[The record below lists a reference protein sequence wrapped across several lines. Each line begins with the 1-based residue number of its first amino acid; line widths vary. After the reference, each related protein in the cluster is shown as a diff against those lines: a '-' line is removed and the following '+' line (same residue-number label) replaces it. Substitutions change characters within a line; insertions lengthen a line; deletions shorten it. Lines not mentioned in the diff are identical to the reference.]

1 MIMSRDVRELEERV
15 TVAIS
20 VRPSASPV
28 VMSKPDSDQPV
39 ESDLRPISPGSST
52 SMDVRPS
59 SSVEVDL
66 GDEQPPAETGVPF
79 PVVGVGASAGGLEA
93 VTLLLRAL
101 PADTGASFVIV
112 QHLAPDHASNL
123 AEILSRSTPMPVS
136 EVRDEPEVEP
146 NHVYVIPPGR
156 DMIIAGGKLQLLPQ
170 DRYARR
176 RGIDQFF
183 SSLAEDCG
191 HKAIGVV
198 LSGAMSDGT
207 LGLEAIKAAGGIT
220 FAQNDSAQH
229 DSMPRS
235 AVASGCVDFVLPP
248 DKIANEIARI
258 SRHPSLAPEA
268 KSELPGVEPS
278 SHARIAEIVHRV
290 LGVDF
295 TNYKTNTLQRRIT
308 RRMVLHKMTTVKDYE
323 DFLQRDPA
331 EVEALFQDILISVT
345 TFFRDP
351 DSFDEL
357 AKTVFPQLLKGRTL
371 QEPVRIWTLGCSTGE
386 EAYSLA
392 MVFVECAQ
400 AAGSNVPL
408 QLFATDLNSACVAK
422 ARAGVYPAS
431 IEQNVSPAR
440 LKRFFIKEEAGYRI
454 CKDIRERCIFSRH
467 NVLGD
472 PPFSR
477 VDLISCRNLLIYMEP
492 VLQQQ
497 IMALLH
503 YSLKPGG
510 HLWLGRSETAG
521 TSRALFNVE
530 DARHKLFSR
539 RPGGNAPGLPFRPA
553 LAGGKA
559 DPFLRAA
566 PAAKPVP
573 RGDLHK
579 EAERVLLA
587 KYVPPG
593 VVISAAM
600 EIVQFRGDTGPYL
613 APPAGAPSL
622 HLLKMLRE
630 GLLVGV
636 RAAILRAQ
644 ADGRTVREE
653 HLRVK
658 SDNGFRELA
667 VEVIPIK
674 SDDAKHN
681 GFLVLFDE
689 HRKPDRA
696 SSKAREEPS
705 TAATDVDHIA
715 AITNDELVRLTQELA
730 ATREYLQVVIEQQ
743 EAANE
748 ELQSANEEAQSAN
761 EEMQSVNEELETSK
775 EEIQSSNEELA
786 TVNDELNSRNLE
798 LSRLN
803 GALQLSR
810 DYAESIV
817 ASMRSPLV
825 VLDAAFRVKTASA
838 AFYETFHVDPKAT
851 EGRLIYDLGNGQWNI
866 AALRT
871 LLEELLVQDHQVDDY
886 EVRHTFEKIGARIM
900 LLNAQRL
907 VRAAEPPLFVLAIED
922 ITERAQADEKLR
934 ESQARLSHAADAA
947 GLTYVEV
954 DFARGRIRT
963 PENFATVMGY
973 ASPPDEAAASALGI
987 RLLLDHV
994 VPLDRPHVEAAL
1006 KEFLNGNHLGKI
1018 VYRVRGDDQIE
1029 RFIET
1034 LWSTENSPDG
1044 KPVRAFATNLDI
1056 TEMKRA
1062 EEHGKL
1068 LMAEVNHRAKNL
1080 LAVVQAIAQQTAKH
1094 ADPATFVARLT
1105 DRIEG
1110 LTTSQDLLV
1119 RNNWQGVEVS
1129 HLVEGQLAHFKD
1141 LIGKRVLLMGPPV
1154 RLTPAASQGIGM
1166 ALHELA
1172 TNASKYGALSNEVGR
1187 VHISW
1192 QVATAPAP
1200 TFTMRWLEEGGPK
1213 VTQPTRLGYGQ
1224 VVIGRMA
1231 ESAVHGT
1238 VEIDYRE
1245 SGLSWKLSAPIA
1257 DTMERGRSDASAPD
1271 ARH

>member
-1 MIMSRDVRELEERV
+1 MMD
-15 TVAIS
+15 
-20 VRPSASPV
+20 
-28 VMSKPDSDQPV
+28 PDADQPV
-39 ESDLRPISPGSST
+39 AAVPEVISLNSST
-52 SMDVRPS
+52 PVEAQSVS
-59 SSVEVDL
+59 SGDLDLAGEVA
-66 GDEQPPAETGVPF
+66 PAEIDVPF
-79 PVVGVGASAGGLEA
+79 PIVGVGASAGGLEA
-93 VTLLLRAL
+93 VMQLLRAL
-101 PADTGASFVIV
+101 PADTGASFVII

-123 AEILSRSTPMPVS
+123 AEILSRSTAMPVF
-136 EVRDEPEVEP
+136 EVRDEPEVQP
-146 NHVYVIPPGR
+146 DHVYVIPPGR
-156 DMIIAGGKLQLLPQ
+156 DMIIAGGKLQLLQQ

-248 DKIANEIARI
+248 DKIADEIARI
-258 SRHPSLAPEA
+258 SRHPYVAPEG
-268 KSELPGVEPS
+268 KPEVLGVEPS
-278 SHARIAEIVHRV
+278 SHARIAEIVHRA
-290 LGVDF
+290 LGADF
-295 TNYKTNTLQRRIT
+295 THYKSNTLLRRIT
-308 RRMVLHKMTTVKDYE
+308 RRMVLHKMATMRDYE
-323 DFLQRDPA
+323 DYLLREPA
-331 EVEALFQDILISVT
+331 EVEALFQDILIGVT

-357 AKTVFPQLLKGRTL
+357 AKSIFPKLLAGRTL
-371 QEPVRIWTLGCSTGE
+371 KEPVRIWTLGCSTGE

-392 MVFVECAQ
+392 MLFAECAE
-400 AAGSNVPL
+400 AAGSDVPM
-408 QLFATDLNSACVAK
+408 QLFATDLNSACIAK
-422 ARAGVYPAS
+422 ARLGVYPAS

-440 LKRFFIKEEAGYRI
+440 LKRFFTKEESGYRI
-454 CKDIRERCIFSRH
+454 SKDIRERCIFSRH

-477 VDLISCRNLLIYMEP
+477 VDLVTCRNLLIYMEP

-503 YSLKPGG
+503 YALKPGG

-521 TSRALFNVE
+521 SSRALFDVA
-530 DARHKLFSR
+530 DARHKIFSR
-539 RPGGNAPGLPFRPA
+539 RPGGSALGSPFRTA
-553 LAGGKA
+553 LAGGRV

-566 PAAKPVP
+566 PAPKAVP

-587 KYVPPG
+587 KYAPPG

-600 EIVQFRGDTGPYL
+600 EIVQFRGDTGAYL
-613 APPAGAPSL
+613 AAPAGAPSL

-636 RAAILRAQ
+636 RAAILRAEKE
-644 ADGRTVREE
+644 GCTVREE

-667 VEVIPIK
+667 VEVIPIRAAG
-674 SDDAKHN
+674 DAKQS

-689 HRKPDRA
+689 HRKPDRGLLV
-696 SSKAREEPS
+696 SREDP
-705 TAATDVDHIA
+705 AVATTVDHIA
-715 AITNDELVRLTQELA
+715 AITNDENVRLTQELA

-748 ELQSANEEAQSAN
+748 ELQSSNEEAQSAN
-761 EEMQSVNEELETSK
+761 EELQSVNEELETSK
-775 EEIQSSNEELA
+775 EEIQSSSEELA
-786 TVNDELNSRNLE
+786 TVNDELTSRNLE
-798 LSRLN
+798 LTRLN
-803 GALQLSR
+803 ASLQLAR
-810 DYAESIV
+810 DFAESIV

-825 VLDAAFRVKTASA
+825 VLDAALRVKTASA
-838 AFYETFHVDPKAT
+838 AFYETFRVDPKSI

-871 LLEELLVQDHQVDDY
+871 LLEELLVQNHQIDDY

-900 LLNAQRL
+900 VLNAQRL
-907 VRAAEPPLFVLAIED
+907 ARAAEPPLYVLAIED
-922 ITERAQADEKLR
+922 ITERARADDTLR
-934 ESQARLSHAADAA
+934 ESQTRLRHAADAA

-954 DFARGRIRT
+954 DFAHGRIRT
-963 PENFATVMGY
+963 AENFAAVMGY
-973 ASPPDEAAASALGI
+973 AAPSDEAVGDAAGV
-987 RLLLDHV
+987 RLLLDHIV
-994 VPLDRPHVEAAL
+994 AIDRPRVEAAL
-1006 KEFLNGNHLGKI
+1006 REFMGGNRVGKI
-1018 VYRVRGDDQIE
+1018 VYLLRGDDLVE
-1029 RFIET
+1029 RYFESF
-1034 LWSTENSPDG
+1034 WSTEYGPDG
-1044 KPVRAFATNLDI
+1044 KPLRAFATNLDI

-1062 EEHGKL
+1062 EEHAKL
-1068 LMAEVNHRAKNL
+1068 LMAEVNHRSKNL
-1080 LAVVQAIAQQTAKH
+1080 LAVVQAIAQQTTKH
-1094 ADPATFVARLT
+1094 ADPKTFVARLT
-1105 DRIEG
+1105 DRIGG

-1119 RNNWQGVEVS
+1119 KNNWQGVEVS
-1129 HLVEGQLAHFKD
+1129 DLVEGQLGHFKD
-1141 LIGKRVLLMGPPV
+1141 LMGRRILLMGPPA
-1154 RLTPAASQGIGM
+1154 RLTPAAAQGIGM

-1172 TNASKYGALSNEVGR
+1172 TNASKYGALSNDVGR

-1192 QVATAPAP
+1192 QVANAPAP

-1213 VTQPTRLGYGQ
+1213 VTKPTSPGFGQ
-1224 VVIGRMA
+1224 MVIGRMA
-1231 ESAVHGT
+1231 ESAVRGT

-1245 SGLSWKLSAPIA
+1245 SGLSWKLIAPVA
-1257 DTMERGRSDASAPD
+1257 HTMERGRSDETAPN
-1271 ARH
+1271 ARK

>member
-1 MIMSRDVRELEERV
+1 MTNRV
-15 TVAIS
+15 
-20 VRPSASPV
+20 
-28 VMSKPDSDQPV
+28 SDQPDP
-39 ESDLRPISPGSST
+39 SDLRPIALGSL
-52 SMDVRPS
+52 S
-59 SSVEVDL
+59 SSDAQPVSTVEGL
-66 GDEQPPAETGVPF
+66 GDEDAPAENGVPF
-79 PVVGVGASAGGLEA
+79 PIVGVGASAGGLEA
-93 VTLLLRAL
+93 VKKLLLAL
-101 PADTGASFVIV
+101 PADTGASFVII

-123 AEILSRSTPMPVS
+123 AEILSRSTPMSVC
-136 EVRDEPEVEP
+136 EVRDEPEVQP
-146 NHVYVIPPGR
+146 DHVYVIPPGR
-156 DMIIAGGKLQLLPQ
+156 DMIIASGKLRLLPQ

-176 RGIDQFF
+176 RGIDHFF

-248 DKIANEIARI
+248 DKIAVEIARI
-258 SRHPSLAPEA
+258 ARHSYVAPEV
-268 KSELPGVEPS
+268 KPEILGVEPS
-278 SHARIAEIVHRV
+278 SHAHIAEIVHRA

-295 TNYKTNTLQRRIT
+295 SHYKKNTLLRRIT
-308 RRMVLHKMTTVKDYE
+308 RRMVLHKITTMKDYE
-323 DFLQRDPA
+323 DYLQRESA

-351 DSFDEL
+351 ESFVAL
-357 AKTVFPQLLKGRTL
+357 AATVFPKLLAGRTG

-392 MVFVECAQ
+392 MVFAECAE
-400 AAGSNVPL
+400 AAGSDVRM
-408 QLFATDLNSACVAK
+408 QLFATDLNSICVGK
-422 ARAGVYPAS
+422 ARMGVYPAS
-431 IEQNVSPAR
+431 IEEHVSPAR
-440 LKRFFIKEEAGYRI
+440 LQRFFIKEEGGYRI
-454 CKDIRERCIFSRH
+454 SKDIRECCIFSRH

-503 YSLKPGG
+503 YALKPGG
-510 HLWLGRSETAG
+510 HLWLGKSETAG
-521 TSRALFNVE
+521 ASRALFDVE
-530 DARHKLFSR
+530 DKRHKIFVR
-539 RPGGNAPGLPFRPA
+539 RPGASAPGLPFRPA
-553 LAGGKA
+553 LSAGRA

-566 PAAKPVP
+566 PAVKAVP
-573 RGDLHK
+573 RADLHK
-579 EAERVLLA
+579 EAERILLA

-600 EIVQFRGDTGPYL
+600 EIVQFRGDTGAYL
-613 APPAGAPSL
+613 APAAGAPSL

-636 RAAILRAQ
+636 RAAILRAG
-644 ADGRTVREE
+644 AENRPVREGR
-653 HLRVK
+653 LRVK
-658 SDNGFRELA
+658 SHNGFRELA

-674 SDDAKHN
+674 AGDDKQN

-689 HRKPDRA
+689 HGKPDSGSLRML
-696 SSKAREEPS
+696 EDT
-705 TAATDVDHIA
+705 TAATTPADHIA
-715 AITNDELVRLTQELA
+715 AITNGELVRLTHELA

-803 GALQLSR
+803 ASLQLAR

-825 VLDAAFRVKTASA
+825 VLDAALRVKTASA
-838 AFYETFHVDPKAT
+838 AFYATFLVDPKAT

-871 LLEELLVQDHQVDDY
+871 LLEELLPRDRQINDY

-900 LLNAQRL
+900 ILNAQRL
-907 VRAAEPPLFVLAIED
+907 APAAEHEPLIVLAIED
-922 ITERAQADEKLR
+922 ITERARADEKLR
-934 ESQARLSHAADAA
+934 ESQARLRHAADAA
-947 GLTYVEV
+947 GLTYVEI
-954 DFARGRIRT
+954 DFARRRIRT
-963 PENFATVMGY
+963 AENFATVMGY
-973 ASPPDEAAASALGI
+973 ASPPDEAADTARGT

-994 VPLDRPHVEAAL
+994 VALDRPRVEAAL
-1006 KEFLNGNHLGKI
+1006 QEFLNGVWFGKI
-1018 VYRVRGDDQIE
+1018 AYRVRGDDQIE
-1029 RFIET
+1029 RFIESM
-1034 LWSTENSPDG
+1034 WSTERGSDG
-1044 KPVRAFATNLDI
+1044 KPLRAFATNLDI

-1062 EEHGKL
+1062 EEHSKL

-1094 ADPATFVARLT
+1094 SDPATFVARLA
-1105 DRIEG
+1105 DRIDG

-1119 RNNWQGVEVS
+1119 SNNWQGVEVS
-1129 HLVEGQLAHFKD
+1129 YLVEGQLAHFKD
-1141 LIGKRVLLMGPPV
+1141 LIGQRIFLMGPPT
-1154 RLTPAASQGIGM
+1154 RLTPAAAQGIGM

-1172 TNASKYGALSNEVGR
+1172 TNASKYGALSNKVGR
-1187 VHISW
+1187 VHITW
-1192 QVATAPAP
+1192 QVAEVPAP
-1200 TFTMRWLEEGGPK
+1200 TFTMRWLEVGGPK
-1213 VTQPTRLGYGQ
+1213 VAPPTRRGFGQ
-1224 VVIGRMA
+1224 LVIGRMA
-1231 ESAVHGT
+1231 ESAVDGT
-1238 VEIDYRE
+1238 VEVEYSE

-1257 DTMERGRSDASAPD
+1257 CTMERGRDNATAANP
-1271 ARH
+1271 RQ

>member
-1 MIMSRDVRELEERV
+1 MIK
-15 TVAIS
+15 
-20 VRPSASPV
+20 PV
-28 VMSKPDSDQPV
+28 SDQPDA
-39 ESDLRPISPGSST
+39 SPPRPIIVGSST
-52 SMDVRPS
+52 LDDALPGSG
-59 SSVEVDL
+59 VDL
-66 GDEQPPAETGVPF
+66 DLAGVDARVETGAAF
-79 PVVGVGASAGGLEA
+79 PIVGVGASAGGLDA
-93 VTLLLRAL
+93 VTQLLRAL
-101 PADTGASFVIV
+101 PIDTGSGLVII

-123 AEILSRSTPMPVS
+123 PAILSRATTMPVC
-136 EVRDEPEVEP
+136 EVRDEPEVQP
-146 NHVYVIPPGR
+146 DHVYVIPPGR

-248 DKIANEIARI
+248 DKISAEIARI
-258 SRHPSLAPEA
+258 ARHPYVAPEA
-268 KSELPGVEPS
+268 EPLGVEPS
-278 SHARIAEIVHRV
+278 GHARIAEIVHRA

-295 TNYKTNTLQRRIT
+295 THYKTNTLLRRIT
-308 RRMVLHKMTTVKDYE
+308 RRMVLHKMTTMKDYE
-323 DFLQRDPA
+323 DYLQRDPA

-351 DSFDEL
+351 DSFDAL
-357 AKTVFPQLLKGRTL
+357 AKTVFPKLLAGRAR

-392 MVFVECAQ
+392 MGFAECAE
-400 AAGSNVPL
+400 ATGSDVPM
-408 QLFATDLNSACVAK
+408 QLFATDLNSICVGK
-422 ARAGVYPAS
+422 ARTGVYPAS
-431 IEQNVSPAR
+431 IEQHISPVR
-440 LKRFFIKEEAGYRI
+440 LQRFFTKEEDGYRI
-454 CKDIRERCIFSRH
+454 CKDIRERCLFSRH

-503 YSLKPGG
+503 YALKPGG
-510 HLWLGRSETAG
+510 RLWLGRSETAG
-521 TSRALFNVE
+521 ASRALFDVE
-530 DARHKLFSR
+530 DMRNKIFVR
-539 RPGGNAPGLPFRPA
+539 RPGGSAPGLSFRSA
-553 LAGGKA
+553 LGGGRA

-566 PAAKPVP
+566 PAPLEVP
-573 RGDLHK
+573 RLNLPK
-579 EAERVLLA
+579 EAERILLA

-600 EIVQFRGDTGPYL
+600 EIVQFRGDTGAYL
-613 APPAGAPSL
+613 APAAGAPSQ

-636 RAAILRAQ
+636 RAAILRAE
-644 ADGRTVREE
+644 AEGRPVREE
-653 HLRVK
+653 RLRVK
-658 SDNGFRELA
+658 SDQGFRELA

-674 SDDAKHN
+674 AGDAKQG

-689 HRKPDRA
+689 HGKPDRG
-696 SSKAREEPS
+696 SLGIREDS
-705 TAATDVDHIA
+705 VVATTTADHIA

-803 GALQLSR
+803 SSLQLAR

-825 VLDAAFRVKTASA
+825 VLDAGLRVKTASA
-838 AFYETFHVDPKAT
+838 AFYETFHVDPTAT

-871 LLEELLVQDHQVDDY
+871 LLEELLLQDHQIDDY
-886 EVRHTFEKIGARIM
+886 EVRHTFETIGARIM
-900 LLNAQRL
+900 ILNAQRL
-907 VRAAEPPLFVLAIED
+907 VPAAEHEPLIVLAIED
-922 ITERAQADEKLR
+922 VTERARADESLR
-934 ESQARLSHAADAA
+934 ESQARLRHAADAA

-954 DFARGRIRT
+954 DFARDRLRT
-963 PENFATVMGY
+963 AENFASVMGY
-973 ASPPDEAAASALGI
+973 ASPLEEDADTAAGT

-994 VPLDRPHVEAAL
+994 VPLDRPRVKAAL
-1006 KEFLNGNHLGKI
+1006 QEFFGGIRLGKI
-1018 VYRVRGDDQIE
+1018 AYRVRGDDQVE
-1029 RFIET
+1029 RFIESM
-1034 LWSTENSPDG
+1034 WSAENGPEG
-1044 KPVRAFATNLDI
+1044 KPLRAFATNLDI

-1062 EEHGKL
+1062 EEHSKL
-1068 LMAEVNHRAKNL
+1068 LTAEVNHRAKNL
-1080 LAVVQAIAQQTAKH
+1080 LAVVQAIARQTAKY

-1105 DRIEG
+1105 DRIDG

-1119 RNNWQGVEVS
+1119 QNNWQGVEVS
-1129 HLVEGQLAHFKD
+1129 RLVEGQLAHFKD
-1141 LIGKRVLLMGPPV
+1141 LIGQRVLLMGPPA
-1154 RLTPAASQGIGM
+1154 RLTPAAAQGIGM

-1172 TNASKYGALSNEVGR
+1172 TNASKYGSLSNKIGR

-1192 QVATAPAP
+1192 QVADVPTP
-1200 TFTMRWLEEGGPK
+1200 TFTMRWLEEGGPE
-1213 VTQPTRLGYGQ
+1213 VAPPSRRGFGQ
-1224 VVIGRMA
+1224 MVIGRMV
-1231 ESAVHGT
+1231 ESAVDGT
-1238 VEIDYRE
+1238 VEVEYRE
-1245 SGLSWKLSAPIA
+1245 SGLSWKLSAPVAGTI
-1257 DTMERGRSDASAPD
+1257 ERGRPEPSESNAS
-1271 ARH
+1271 R

>member
-1 MIMSRDVRELEERV
+1 MTNRDPELPNL
-15 TVAIS
+15 S
-20 VRPSASPV
+20 GP
-28 VMSKPDSDQPV
+28 
-39 ESDLRPISPGSST
+39 LPIQLGSSA
-52 SMDVRPS
+52 MDDAQPLS
-59 SSVEVDL
+59 NVETGLAD
-66 GDEQPPAETGVPF
+66 GDAPAEIGVAF

-93 VTLLLRAL
+93 VTQLLRAV
-101 PADTGASFVIV
+101 PTDTGASFVII
-112 QHLAPDHASNL
+112 QHLAPDQPSNL
-123 AEILSRSTPMPVS
+123 AEILSRSTPLPVC
-136 EVRDEPEVEP
+136 EVHDESEVEP
-146 NHVYVIPPGR
+146 DHVYVIPPGR
-156 DMIIAGGKLQLLPQ
+156 DMIIEGGKLHLLPQ

-248 DKIANEIARI
+248 EQIADEIARI
-258 SRHPSLAPEA
+258 ARHPYVAPAHPESLV
-268 KSELPGVEPS
+268 VEPS
-278 SHARIAEIVHRV
+278 AHARIAEIVHRA
-290 LGVDF
+290 LGIDF
-295 TNYKTNTLQRRIT
+295 THYKTNTLLRRIA
-308 RRMVLHKMTTVKDYE
+308 RRMVLHKMTTMKEYE
-323 DFLQRDPA
+323 NYLQRDPA
-331 EVEALFQDILISVT
+331 EVDALFQDILIGVT

-351 DSFDEL
+351 ESFEAL
-357 AKTVFPQLLKGRTL
+357 AQAVFPKLLAGRTR
-371 QEPVRIWTLGCSTGE
+371 QEPLRIWTLGCSTGE

-392 MVFVECAQ
+392 MVYAECAE
-400 AAGSNVPL
+400 AAGSDVPM
-408 QLFATDLNSACVAK
+408 QLFATDLNSICVGK
-422 ARAGVYPAS
+422 ARTGVYPAS
-431 IEQNVSPAR
+431 IEQHVSPAR
-440 LKRFFIKEEAGYRI
+440 LERFFIKEDAGYRI

-477 VDLISCRNLLIYMEP
+477 IDLISCRNLLIYMEP
-492 VLQQQ
+492 VLQKQ

-503 YSLKPGG
+503 YALKPGG

-521 TSRALFNVE
+521 ASRALFDVQDVRNKIFV
-530 DARHKLFSR
+530 R
-539 RPGGNAPGLPFRPA
+539 RPGKSAPGLAFRPA
-553 LAGGKA
+553 LGGRA

-566 PAAKPVP
+566 PAPLEVSRP
-573 RGDLHK
+573 NLPK
-579 EAERVLLA
+579 EAERILLA

-613 APPAGAPSL
+613 APAAGAPSL

-636 RAAILRAQ
+636 RAAILRAGEE
-644 ADGRTVREE
+644 GRPVREE
-653 HLRVK
+653 RLRVK
-658 SDNGFRELA
+658 SDRGFRELA

-674 SDDAKHN
+674 AGDAKQS

-689 HRKPDRA
+689 HGKPDRG
-696 SSKAREEPS
+696 SLDAREELPV
-705 TAATDVDHIA
+705 AATTADHIA

-730 ATREYLQVVIEQQ
+730 ATRDYLQVVIEQQ

-748 ELQSANEEAQSAN
+748 ELQSANEESQSAN

-803 GALQLSR
+803 SSLQLAR
-810 DYAESIV
+810 HYAESIV

-825 VLDAAFRVKTASA
+825 VLDAGLRVKTASA
-838 AFYETFHVDPKAT
+838 AFYETFHVDPTAT

-871 LLEELLVQDHQVDDY
+871 LLEELLLQNHQIDDY
-886 EVRHTFEKIGARIM
+886 EVRHSFETIGARIM
-900 LLNAQRL
+900 VLNAQRL
-907 VRAAEPPLFVLAIED
+907 VPAAENEPLIVLAIED
-922 ITERAQADEKLR
+922 VTERARADETLR
-934 ESQARLSHAADAA
+934 ESQARLRHAADAA

-954 DFARGRIRT
+954 DFKSGRLRT
-963 PENFATVMGY
+963 AENFASVMGY
-973 ASPPDEAAASALGI
+973 PSPLEEAADTAAGT
-987 RLLLDHV
+987 RFLLDHV
-994 VPLDRPHVEAAL
+994 VPPDRPRVEAAL
-1006 KEFLNGNHLGKI
+1006 QELLGGKPRGKI
-1018 VYRVRGDDQIE
+1018 VYRVRGDDEVE
-1029 RFIET
+1029 RSIET
-1034 LWSTENSPDG
+1034 IWSTENGRDG
-1044 KPVRAFATNLDI
+1044 KPLRAFATNLDI

-1068 LMAEVNHRAKNL
+1068 LLGEVNHRSKNL

-1094 ADPATFVARLT
+1094 ADPATFVKRLT
-1105 DRIEG
+1105 DRIDG

-1119 RNNWQGVEVS
+1119 QNNWQGVEIS

-1141 LIGKRVLLMGPPV
+1141 LIGVRILLMGPPA
-1154 RLTPAASQGIGM
+1154 RLTPAAAQGIGM

-1172 TNASKYGALSNEVGR
+1172 TNASKYGSLSNKVGR

-1192 QVATAPAP
+1192 QVADVP
-1200 TFTMRWLEEGGPK
+1200 TPIFTMRWLEEGGPK
-1213 VTQPTRLGYGQ
+1213 VEPPSRRGFGQ
-1224 VVIGRMA
+1224 IVIGRMA
-1231 ESAVHGT
+1231 ESAVDGT
-1238 VEIDYRE
+1238 VEVEYRE
-1245 SGLSWKLSAPIA
+1245 TGLSWKLSAPVTGTI
-1257 DTMERGRSDASAPD
+1257 ESGQSYASAAD
-1271 ARH
+1271 AR

>member
-1 MIMSRDVRELEERV
+1 MVSAPTDPSTR
-15 TVAIS
+15 AS
-20 VRPSASPV
+20 VQKIF
-28 VMSKPDSDQPV
+28 MSKPDPDQPV
-39 ESDLRPISPGSST
+39 ASEPQPSPGSST
-52 SMDVRPS
+52 SVDARPV

-66 GDEQPPAETGVPF
+66 GDEEPPAEAGVPF
-79 PVVGVGASAGGLEA
+79 PIVGIGASAGGLEA
-93 VTLLLRAL
+93 MTQLLKAL
-101 PADTGASFVIV
+101 PADTGACFVII

-123 AEILSRSTPMPVS
+123 AEILSRSTAMPVF
-136 EVRDEPEVEP
+136 EVRDEPEVQP
-146 NHVYVIPPGR
+146 DHVYVIPPGR
-156 DMIIAGGKLQLLPQ
+156 DMIIAGGKLQLLAQ

-183 SSLAEDCG
+183 ASLAEDCG

-248 DKIANEIARI
+248 DKIADEIARI
-258 SRHPSLAPEA
+258 ARHPYVAPEV
-268 KSELPGVEPS
+268 KPEVLGVEPS
-278 SHARIAEIVHRV
+278 SHARIAEIVHRAV
-290 LGVDF
+290 GVDF
-295 TNYKTNTLQRRIT
+295 THYKANTLLRRIT
-308 RRMVLHKMTTVKDYE
+308 RRMVLHKMTAMKEYE
-323 DFLQRDPA
+323 DYLRRDPA

-351 DSFDEL
+351 DSFDAL
-357 AKTVFPQLLKGRTL
+357 AKTVFPKLLEGRTV

-392 MVFVECAQ
+392 MLFAECAE
-400 AAGSNVPL
+400 AAGSDVPL

-440 LKRFFIKEEAGYRI
+440 LQRFFTKEDTGYRI
-454 CKDIRERCIFSRH
+454 CKDIRDRCIFSRH

-477 VDLISCRNLLIYMEP
+477 LDLISCRNLLIYMEP

-503 YSLKPGG
+503 YALKPGG

-521 TSRALFNVE
+521 ASRALFDVE
-530 DARHKLFSR
+530 DARHKFFSR
-539 RPGGNAPGLPFRPA
+539 RPGSNAPGLPFRPA
-553 LAGGKA
+553 LVAGRA

-566 PAAKPVP
+566 PAPKAIS

-593 VVISAAM
+593 VIISAAM
-600 EIVQFRGDTGPYL
+600 EIVQFRGDTGAYL
-613 APPAGAPSL
+613 APAAGAPSL

-636 RAAILRAQ
+636 RAAILRAE
-644 ADGRTVREE
+644 AEGRTVRKE

-658 SDNGFRELA
+658 SDGGFRELA
-667 VEVIPIK
+667 VDVIPIK
-674 SDDAKHN
+674 VGDSKQG

-689 HRKPDRA
+689 HGMPDRTSPA
-696 SSKAREEPS
+696 ARADPA
-705 TAATDVDHIA
+705 AATTSADHIA

-798 LSRLN
+798 LTRLN
-803 GALQLSR
+803 GALRLAR

-825 VLDAAFRVKTASA
+825 VLDAALRVKTASA

-871 LLEELLVQDHQVDDY
+871 LLEELLVQDHQIDDY
-886 EVRHTFEKIGARIM
+886 EVRHTFENIGARIM

-907 VRAAEPPLFVLAIED
+907 APAAEHEPLIVLAIED
-922 ITERAQADEKLR
+922 ISERARADETLR
-934 ESQARLSHAADAA
+934 GSQARLRHAADAA

-963 PENFATVMGY
+963 AGNFATVMGY
-973 ASPPDEAAASALGI
+973 EAPPDEAADATVGI

-994 VPLDRPHVEAAL
+994 VAVDRPRVEAAL
-1006 KEFLNGNHLGKI
+1006 QEFLKGGRLGKI
-1018 VYRVRGDDQIE
+1018 VYRVRGDDQVERHIE
-1029 RFIET
+1029 SV
-1034 LWSTENSPDG
+1034 WSTEYGPDG
-1044 KPVRAFATNLDI
+1044 KPVRSFATNLDI

-1062 EEHGKL
+1062 EEHAKL
-1068 LMAEVNHRAKNL
+1068 LMAEVNHRSKNL
-1080 LAVVQAIAQQTAKH
+1080 LAVVQAIAHQTTKT
-1094 ADPATFVARLT
+1094 ADPKTFVARLT
-1105 DRIEG
+1105 DRIGG

-1119 RNNWQGVEVS
+1119 RNNWGGVEVS
-1129 HLVEGQLAHFKD
+1129 DLVEGQLAHFKD
-1141 LIGKRVLLMGPPV
+1141 LIGQRILLMGPPA
-1154 RLTPAASQGIGM
+1154 RLTPAAAQGIGM

-1172 TNASKYGALSNEVGR
+1172 TNASKYGALSNQAGR

-1192 QVATAPAP
+1192 QVAKASAP

-1213 VTQPTRLGYGQ
+1213 VTPPTRPGFGQ
-1224 VVIGRMA
+1224 KVIGRMA
-1231 ESAVHGT
+1231 ELAVNGA
-1238 VEIDYRE
+1238 VEVDYRE
-1245 SGLSWKLSAPIA
+1245 SGLSWKLSAPVA
-1257 DTMERGRSDASAPD
+1257 DTMERGRSDEPAPN
-1271 ARH
+1271 ARK

>member
-1 MIMSRDVRELEERV
+1 MTSD
-15 TVAIS
+15 
-20 VRPSASPV
+20 ASP
-28 VMSKPDSDQPV
+28 PV
-39 ESDLRPISPGSST
+39 PIALRTSALDDALSVSGQDLADAHEET
-52 SMDVRPS
+52 SV
-59 SSVEVDL
+59 
-66 GDEQPPAETGVPF
+66 AF
-79 PVVGVGASAGGLEA
+79 PVVGVGASAGGLDA
-93 VTLLLRAL
+93 VTQLLRAL
-101 PADTGASFVIV
+101 PINTGAGLVII

-123 AEILSRSTPMPVS
+123 AEILSRATMMPVC
-136 EVRDEPEVEP
+136 EVCDEPEVEP
-146 NHVYVIPPGR
+146 NRVYVIPPGR
-156 DMIIAGGKLQLLPQ
+156 NMIIAGGKLQLLPQ
-170 DRYARR
+170 DRYGRR

-183 SSLAEDCG
+183 SSLAGDCG

-248 DKIANEIARI
+248 DKIADEIARI
-258 SRHPSLAPEA
+258 ANHPYVTPEPR
-268 KSELPGVEPS
+268 KEELGVETS
-278 SHARIAEIVHRV
+278 DHSRIAEIVRRA

-295 TNYKTNTLQRRIT
+295 THYKTSTLLRRIT
-308 RRMVLHKMTTVKDYE
+308 RRMVLHKMTALKDYE
-323 DFLQRDPA
+323 DYLQRDPA

-351 DSFDEL
+351 ESFDAL
-357 AKTVFPQLLKGRTL
+357 ANTVFPKLLAARAR

-392 MVFVECAQ
+392 MVFAECAE
-400 AAGSNVPL
+400 AAGSAIPM
-408 QLFATDLNSACVAK
+408 QLFATDLNSISVGK
-422 ARAGVYPAS
+422 ARTGVYPPS
-431 IEQNVSPAR
+431 IEQHVSPAR
-440 LKRFFIKEEAGYRI
+440 LQRFFTREEAGYRI

-503 YSLKPGG
+503 YALKPGG

-521 TSRALFNVE
+521 ASRALFDVE
-530 DARHKLFSR
+530 DVHNKIFVR
-539 RPGGNAPGLPFRPA
+539 RPGVSAPGFSFRPA
-553 LAGGKA
+553 IGGA
-559 DPFLRAA
+559 RVDPFLRTA
-566 PAAKPVP
+566 PAPLEVP
-573 RGDLHK
+573 LPDLPK
-579 EAERVLLA
+579 EAERILLA

-613 APPAGAPSL
+613 APPAGAPSV

-636 RAAILRAQ
+636 RAAILRAGEE
-644 ADGRTVREE
+644 GRTVREE
-653 HLRVK
+653 RLRVK

-674 SDDAKHN
+674 AADSKQS
-681 GFLVLFDE
+681 GFLVLFEDYV
-689 HRKPDRA
+689 KPDRG
-696 SSKAREEPS
+696 SPGIREG
-705 TAATDVDHIA
+705 TDVPAAIADHIA

-803 GALQLSR
+803 SSLQLAR

-825 VLDAAFRVKTASA
+825 VLDAALRVKTASA
-838 AFYETFHVDPKAT
+838 AFYQTFHVDPAAT
-851 EGRLIYDLGNGQWNI
+851 EGRLIYELGNGQWNI
-866 AALRT
+866 SALRI
-871 LLEELLVQDHQVDDY
+871 LLEELLPRDSHIDDY

-900 LLNAQRL
+900 ILNAQRL
-907 VRAAEPPLFVLAIED
+907 APAAEHEPLIVLAIED
-922 ITERAQADEKLR
+922 VTERARADQTLR
-934 ESQARLSHAADAA
+934 EGQARLRHAADAA

-954 DFARGRIRT
+954 DFAGDRFQT
-963 PENFATVMGY
+963 ADNFARVMGY
-973 ASPPDEAAASALGI
+973 ASPVEEAADTATGT

-994 VPLDRPHVEAAL
+994 VPLDRPRVEAAL
-1006 KEFLNGNHLGKI
+1006 HKLLRGARLGKI
-1018 VYRVRGDDQIE
+1018 VYRVHGDDQVE
-1029 RFIET
+1029 RFIESM
-1034 LWSTENSPDG
+1034 WSIEYGPNG
-1044 KPVRAFATNLDI
+1044 KPLRAFATNLDI

-1062 EEHGKL
+1062 EEHNKL

-1080 LAVVQAIAQQTAKH
+1080 LAVVQAIAQQTAKY

-1105 DRIEG
+1105 DRIDG

-1119 RNNWQGVEVS
+1119 KNNWQGVEVS
-1129 HLVEGQLAHFKD
+1129 RLVEGQLAHFKD
-1141 LIGKRVLLMGPPV
+1141 LIGQRVLLMGPPV
-1154 RLTPAASQGIGM
+1154 HLTPAAAQGIGM

-1172 TNASKYGALSNEVGR
+1172 TNASKYGSLSNKVGR

-1192 QVATAPAP
+1192 QVAEVPTP

-1213 VTQPTRLGYGQ
+1213 VAPPSRRGFGQ
-1224 VVIGRMA
+1224 IVIGRMV
-1231 ESAVHGT
+1231 ESAVDGT
-1238 VEIDYRE
+1238 VEVDYRE
-1245 SGLSWKLSAPIA
+1245 SGLSWKLGAPVAGTI
-1257 DTMERGRSDASAPD
+1257 ERGRPEPSESNAS
-1271 ARH
+1271 R

>member
-1 MIMSRDVRELEERV
+1 MANRV
-15 TVAIS
+15 
-20 VRPSASPV
+20 
-28 VMSKPDSDQPV
+28 SDQLDP
-39 ESDLRPISPGSST
+39 SDPRPIALGSF
-52 SMDVRPS
+52 S
-59 SSVEVDL
+59 SSDAQPVSTVEGL
-66 GDEQPPAETGVPF
+66 GDEDAPTETSVPF
-79 PVVGVGASAGGLEA
+79 PIVGVGASAGGLEA
-93 VTLLLRAL
+93 VTQLLRAL
-101 PADTGASFVIV
+101 PADTGASFVII

-123 AEILSRSTPMPVS
+123 AEILSRSTPMPVC
-136 EVRDEPEVEP
+136 EVREEPEVEP
-146 NHVYVIPPGR
+146 NCVYVIPPGR
-156 DMIIAGGKLQLLPQ
+156 DMIIASGKLQLLPQ

-248 DKIANEIARI
+248 DKIAVEIARI
-258 SRHPSLAPEA
+258 ARHPYVAPEV
-268 KSELPGVEPS
+268 KPEVLGVEPS
-278 SHARIAEIVHRV
+278 SHARIAEIVHRA

-295 TNYKTNTLQRRIT
+295 SHYKKNTLLRRIT
-308 RRMVLHKMTTVKDYE
+308 RRMVLHKITTMKDYE
-323 DFLQRDPA
+323 DYLQREPA
-331 EVEALFQDILISVT
+331 EVESLFQDILISVT

-351 DSFDEL
+351 ESFDAL
-357 AKTVFPQLLKGRTL
+357 AATVFPKLLAGRTR

-392 MVFVECAQ
+392 MVFAECAE
-400 AAGSNVPL
+400 AAGSDVPM
-408 QLFATDLNSACVAK
+408 QLFATDLNSVCVGK
-422 ARAGVYPAS
+422 ARMGVYPAS
-431 IEQNVSPAR
+431 IEQHVSPAR
-440 LKRFFIKEEAGYRI
+440 LQRFFIKEEGGYRI
-454 CKDIRERCIFSRH
+454 SKDIRERCIFSRH

-503 YSLKPGG
+503 YALKPGG
-510 HLWLGRSETAG
+510 HLWLGKSETAG
-521 TSRALFNVE
+521 ASRALFDVE
-530 DARHKLFSR
+530 DKRHKIFVR
-539 RPGGNAPGLPFRPA
+539 RPGVSTPGLPFRPA
-553 LAGGKA
+553 LGAGRA

-566 PAAKPVP
+566 PAVKAVP
-573 RGDLHK
+573 RADLHK
-579 EAERVLLA
+579 EAERILLA
-587 KYVPPG
+587 KYAPPG

-600 EIVQFRGDTGPYL
+600 EIVQFRGDTGAYL
-613 APPAGAPSL
+613 APAAGAPSL

-636 RAAILRAQ
+636 RAAILRAG
-644 ADGRTVREE
+644 AENRPVREE
-653 HLRVK
+653 RLRVK

-674 SDDAKHN
+674 AGDDKQN
-681 GFLVLFDE
+681 GFLVLFAE
-689 HRKPDRA
+689 HGKPD
-696 SSKAREEPS
+696 SSSPGMLEDT
-705 TAATDVDHIA
+705 TAATPPADHIA

-803 GALQLSR
+803 ASLQLAR

-825 VLDAAFRVKTASA
+825 VLDAALRVKTASA
-838 AFYETFHVDPKAT
+838 AFYETFLVDPKAT

-871 LLEELLVQDHQVDDY
+871 LLEDLLPRDRQIDDY

-900 LLNAQRL
+900 ILNAQRL
-907 VRAAEPPLFVLAIED
+907 APAAEHEPLIVLAIED
-922 ITERAQADEKLR
+922 ITERARADETLR
-934 ESQARLSHAADAA
+934 ESQARLRHAADAA

-954 DFARGRIRT
+954 DFARRRIRT
-963 PENFATVMGY
+963 AENFATVMGY
-973 ASPPDEAAASALGI
+973 ASPPDEADDTTRGTQ
-987 RLLLDHV
+987 LLLDHV
-994 VPLDRPHVEAAL
+994 VALDRPRVEAAL
-1006 KEFLNGNHLGKI
+1006 QEFRVGVRFGKI
-1018 VYRVRGDDQIE
+1018 AYRVRGDDQIE
-1029 RFIET
+1029 RFIESM
-1034 LWSTENSPDG
+1034 WSSEYGSDG
-1044 KPVRAFATNLDI
+1044 KPLRAFATNLDI

-1062 EEHGKL
+1062 EEHSKL

-1094 ADPATFVARLT
+1094 SDPATFVARLT
-1105 DRIEG
+1105 DRIGG

-1119 RNNWQGVEVS
+1119 SNNWQGVEVS
-1129 HLVEGQLAHFKD
+1129 HLVEGQLAHFTD
-1141 LIGKRVLLMGPPV
+1141 LMGRRIFLMGPPA
-1154 RLTPAASQGIGM
+1154 RLTPAAAQGIGM

-1172 TNASKYGALSNEVGR
+1172 TNASKYGALSNKVGR
-1187 VHISW
+1187 VHITW
-1192 QVATAPAP
+1192 QVADVPAP
-1200 TFTMRWLEEGGPK
+1200 TLTIRWLEEGGPK
-1213 VTQPTRLGYGQ
+1213 VAPPTRLGFGQ
-1224 VVIGRMA
+1224 LVIGRMV
-1231 ESAVHGT
+1231 ESAVDGT
-1238 VEIDYRE
+1238 VEVEYSE
-1245 SGLSWKLSAPIA
+1245 SGLSWKLSAPVA
-1257 DTMERGRSDASAPD
+1257 NTMERGRNNATAAQS
-1271 ARH
+1271 RQ

>member
-1 MIMSRDVRELEERV
+1 M
-15 TVAIS
+15 T
-20 VRPSASPV
+20 
-28 VMSKPDSDQPV
+28 KPISDQPDASPPQPIILRS
-39 ESDLRPISPGSST
+39 SDDALPVS
-52 SMDVRPS
+52 
-59 SSVEVDL
+59 EVDHDL
-66 GDEQPPAETGVPF
+66 TGVDALIETSAAF
-79 PVVGVGASAGGLEA
+79 PIVGIGASAGGLDA
-93 VTLLLRAL
+93 VTQLLQAL
-101 PADTGASFVIV
+101 PIDTDAGFVII

-123 AEILSRSTPMPVS
+123 TAILSRATTMLVR
-136 EVRDEPEVEP
+136 EVRDETEVEP
-146 NHVYVIPPGR
+146 NCVYVIPPGR

-235 AVASGCVDFVLPP
+235 AVASGCVDFVLAP
-248 DKIANEIARI
+248 DDISREIARI
-258 SRHPSLAPEA
+258 ARHPYVAPEA
-268 KSELPGVEPS
+268 KPEALGIVPS
-278 SHARIAEIVHRV
+278 GYARIVEIVHRG

-295 TNYKTNTLQRRIT
+295 THYKTNTLLRRIT
-308 RRMVLHKMTTVKDYE
+308 RRMVLHKMSTMKDYE
-323 DFLQRDPA
+323 NYLQSDPA
-331 EVEALFQDILISVT
+331 EVEALFQDILIGVT

-351 DSFDEL
+351 ESFDAL
-357 AKTVFPQLLKGRTL
+357 AKTVFPKLLAGRTL

-392 MVFVECAQ
+392 MVFAECAE
-400 AAGSNVPL
+400 AAGSDVPM
-408 QLFATDLNSACVAK
+408 QLFATDLNSICVGK
-422 ARAGVYPAS
+422 ARTGVYPAS
-431 IEQNVSPAR
+431 IEHQVSPAR
-440 LKRFFIKEEAGYRI
+440 LQRFFIKEEAGYRI

-492 VLQQQ
+492 VLQRQV
-497 IMALLH
+497 MALMH
-503 YSLKPGG
+503 YALKPGG

-521 TSRALFNVE
+521 ASRALFNVE
-530 DARHKLFSR
+530 DVRNKIFVR
-539 RPGGNAPGLPFRPA
+539 RSGSSVPGLSFRSA
-553 LAGGKA
+553 LGGGGS

-566 PAAKPVP
+566 PAPLDVP
-573 RGDLHK
+573 RPNLPK
-579 EAERVLLA
+579 EAERILLA

-613 APPAGAPSL
+613 APAAGAPSL
-622 HLLKMLRE
+622 HLLKMLRQ

-636 RAAILRAQ
+636 RAAILRAE
-644 ADGRTVREE
+644 AEGRPVREE
-653 HLRVK
+653 RLRVN

-667 VEVIPIK
+667 VEVLPINGG
-674 SDDAKHN
+674 DAKQS

-689 HRKPDRA
+689 HGKRDRG
-696 SSKAREEPS
+696 SLGNREN
-705 TAATDVDHIA
+705 TAETNTTADHIA

-803 GALQLSR
+803 SSLQLAR

-825 VLDAAFRVKTASA
+825 VLDAGLRVKTASA
-838 AFYETFHVDPKAT
+838 AFYETFHVDPTAT

-866 AALRT
+866 TALRT
-871 LLEELLVQDHQVDDY
+871 LLEELLLQNHQIDDY
-886 EVRHTFEKIGARIM
+886 EVRHSFEKIGARIM
-900 LLNAQRL
+900 ILNAQRL
-907 VRAAEPPLFVLAIED
+907 VPAADNEPLIVLAIED
-922 ITERAQADEKLR
+922 VTERARADETLR
-934 ESQARLSHAADAA
+934 ESQARLRHAADAA
-947 GLTYVEV
+947 RLTYVDV
-954 DFARGRIRT
+954 DFARGRLRT
-963 PENFATVMGY
+963 AENFASVMGY
-973 ASPPDEAAASALGI
+973 ASPPEEVADTAASVRI
-987 RLLLDHV
+987 LLDHV
-994 VPLDRPHVEAAL
+994 VPLDRPRVEAAL
-1006 KEFLNGNHLGKI
+1006 QEFLAGMRLGKI
-1018 VYRVRGDDQIE
+1018 VYRVRGDDQAE
-1029 RFIET
+1029 RFIESM
-1034 LWSTENSPDG
+1034 WSAEYGPDG
-1044 KPVRAFATNLDI
+1044 KPLRAFATNLDI
-1056 TEMKRA
+1056 TEIKRA
-1062 EEHGKL
+1062 EEHTNL

-1080 LAVVQAIAQQTAKH
+1080 LAVVQAIAQQTAEH

-1119 RNNWQGVEVS
+1119 QNNWQGVEVS

-1141 LIGKRVLLMGPPV
+1141 LIGQRVLLMGPPV
-1154 RLTPAASQGIGM
+1154 RLTPAAAQGIGM

-1172 TNASKYGALSNEVGR
+1172 TNASKYGSLSNKVGR

-1192 QVATAPAP
+1192 QVSNVPTP

-1213 VTQPTRLGYGQ
+1213 VAPPGRRGFGQ
-1224 VVIGRMA
+1224 MVIGRMV
-1231 ESAVHGT
+1231 ELAVDGA
-1238 VEIDYRE
+1238 VEVEYRE
-1245 SGLSWKLSAPIA
+1245 SGLSWKLSEPVAGSI
-1257 DTMERGRSDASAPD
+1257 EGGRPELSALNAS
-1271 ARH
+1271 R

>member
-1 MIMSRDVRELEERV
+1 M
-15 TVAIS
+15 TN
-20 VRPSASPV
+20 PV
-28 VMSKPDSDQPV
+28 SDQPDA
-39 ESDLRPISPGSST
+39 SDPRPIALGSS
-52 SMDVRPS
+52 SLADGQAAS
-59 SSVEVDL
+59 SVDL
-66 GDEQPPAETGVPF
+66 GLGGEDAPAETGVLF
-79 PVVGVGASAGGLEA
+79 PIVGIGASAGGLEA
-93 VTLLLRAL
+93 VTQLLRAL
-101 PADTGASFVIV
+101 PIDTGSGFVII
-112 QHLAPDHASNL
+112 QHLAPDHPSNL
-123 AEILSRSTPMPVS
+123 AEILSRATMMPVC

-146 NHVYVIPPGR
+146 NCVYVIPPAR
-156 DMIIAGGKLQLLPQ
+156 NMIIAGGKLQLLPQ

-183 SSLAEDCG
+183 TSLAEDCG

-248 DKIANEIARI
+248 DKMADEIARI
-258 SRHPSLAPEA
+258 ARHPSVTPEPNP
-268 KSELPGVEPS
+268 EGLGVEPS
-278 SHARIAEIVHRV
+278 SHAGIAEIVHRA

-295 TNYKTNTLQRRIT
+295 THYKTNTLLRRIT
-308 RRMVLHKMTTVKDYE
+308 RRMVLHKMMTMKDYE
-323 DFLQRDPA
+323 DYLQRDPA

-351 DSFDEL
+351 ESFDAL
-357 AKTVFPQLLKGRTL
+357 AKTVFPKLLAGGTL

-392 MVFVECAQ
+392 MVFAECAE
-400 AAGSNVPL
+400 AAGSDVPM
-408 QLFATDLNSACVAK
+408 QLFATDLNSICVGQ

-431 IEQNVSPAR
+431 IEQHVSPAR
-440 LKRFFIKEEAGYRI
+440 LQRFFVKEEAGYRI

-503 YSLKPGG
+503 YALKPGG

-521 TSRALFNVE
+521 ASRALFDAE
-530 DARHKLFSR
+530 DARHKIFVR
-539 RPGGNAPGLPFRPA
+539 RPGASAPGLPFRPA
-553 LAGGKA
+553 LGSNRD
-559 DPFLRAA
+559 DPFLRAV
-566 PAAKPVP
+566 PALKAVP
-573 RGDLHK
+573 RADLHK
-579 EAERVLLA
+579 QAERILLA

-613 APPAGAPSL
+613 APAAGAPNL
-622 HLLKMLRE
+622 HLLKMLRD

-636 RAAILRAQ
+636 RAAILRAG
-644 ADGRTVREE
+644 AECRPVREE
-653 HLRVK
+653 RLRVK
-658 SDNGFRELA
+658 SGNGFRELA

-674 SDDAKHN
+674 AGDDKQS

-689 HRKPDRA
+689 LGKPDRGSLA
-696 SSKAREEPS
+696 TREVPA
-705 TAATDVDHIA
+705 TATTTADHLA
-715 AITNDELVRLTQELA
+715 AINNEEFVRLTQELA

-743 EAANE
+743 EAVNE
-748 ELQSANEEAQSAN
+748 ELQSASEEAQSAN

-803 GALQLSR
+803 SSLQLAR

-825 VLDAAFRVKTASA
+825 VLNSGLRVKTASA
-838 AFYETFHVDPKAT
+838 AFYETFHVDPAAT

-866 AALRT
+866 SALRV
-871 LLEELLVQDHQVDDY
+871 LLEELLPRDRQIDDY
-886 EVRHTFEKIGARIM
+886 EVRHTFETIGPRIM
-900 LLNAQRL
+900 VLNAQRL
-907 VRAAEPPLFVLAIED
+907 APAAEHEPLIVLAIED
-922 ITERAQADEKLR
+922 ITDRARADETLR
-934 ESQARLSHAADAA
+934 ESQARLRHAADAA

-954 DFARGRIRT
+954 DFALGRFRT
-963 PENFATVMGY
+963 AENFASVMGY
-973 ASPPDEAAASALGI
+973 ASPLEEATDAATGT

-994 VPLDRPHVEAAL
+994 VPLDRPRVEATL
-1006 KEFLNGNHLGKI
+1006 QEFMGGKRLGKI
-1018 VYRVRGDDQIE
+1018 VYRVRGDDRIE
-1029 RFIET
+1029 RFIESM
-1034 LWSTENSPDG
+1034 WSTENGPDG
-1044 KPVRAFATNLDI
+1044 NPLRAFATNLDI

-1062 EEHGKL
+1062 EEHSKL

-1080 LAVVQAIAQQTAKH
+1080 LSVVQTIAQQTAKH
-1094 ADPATFVARLT
+1094 ADPAAFVARLT
-1105 DRIEG
+1105 DRIDG

-1119 RNNWQGVEVS
+1119 QNNWQGVEVS
-1129 HLVEGQLAHFKD
+1129 RLVEGQLAHFKD
-1141 LIGKRVLLMGPPV
+1141 LIGNRVLLMGPPA
-1154 RLTPAASQGIGM
+1154 RLKPAAAQGVGM

-1172 TNASKYGALSNEVGR
+1172 TNASKYGALSNKVGR

-1192 QVATAPAP
+1192 QVADAPTP

-1213 VTQPTRLGYGQ
+1213 VAPPTHRGFGQ
-1224 VVIGRMA
+1224 MVIGRMV
-1231 ESAVHGT
+1231 ESAVDGT
-1238 VEIDYRE
+1238 VEVDYRE
-1245 SGLSWKLSAPIA
+1245 SGLSWKLSAPVA
-1257 DTMERGRSDASAPD
+1257 DAIEKGRSDVSAPD
-1271 ARH
+1271 ARQ